1 MHSAL
6 LQVLGILLTEIVFN
20 QILAIGM
27 RAKLKNIRML
37 IGDHTNKTFRE
48 QLADFNVSKKS
59 DESKRIKSITK
70 IKEDIKESSE
80 KVGLMAGG
88 Q

>member
-1 MHSAL
+1 
-6 LQVLGILLTEIVFN
+6 
-20 QILAIGM
+20 M

-37 IGDHTNKTFRE
+37 IGDHTNSTFRE
-48 QLADFNVSKKS
+48 QLAEFNISKKD